1 MRYIFPFNKLATNVI
16 MLIAITMSY
25 ICYPI
30 MALVVVRIICG
41 YIPALSTYQGMYF
54 SAAAFLFV
62 GVYSV
67 AGVIAMY
74 VSFFKRKTKK

>member
-30 MALVVVRIICG
+30 MALVVVRIMCG
-41 YIPALSTYQGMYF
+41 YIPA
-54 SAAAFLFV
+54 
-62 GVYSV
+62 
-67 AGVIAMY
+67 
-74 VSFFKRKTKK
+74 